1 MENVQSDN
9 PNMYEEVL
17 NEFEE
22 VNEDELDSEEKNNK
36 DFQKDLFVEIN

>member
-1 MENVQSDN
+1 MQSDN

-22 VNEDELDSEEKNNK
+22 VNDDELDSEEKNNK
-36 DFQKDLFVEIN
+36 DFQKDLFVVIN

>member
-1 MENVQSDN
+1 
-9 PNMYEEVL
+9 MYEEVL

-36 DFQKDLFVEIN
+36 DFQKDLFVVIN